1 MMPLL
6 VSTMPASYLPP
17 PEMLRPLSASGETR
31 AVVLREKRYP
41 PLRIAIAVQT
51 LVEAGAHASALLAGT
66 GLTEPELADPDKR
79 VSSLQMLTVL
89 GNAVR
94 LSIGSDIGLRVG
106 LRMHASCYGMLGY
119 ALLCSPTMRKAFD
132 TGLRYYRLGS
142 GMLDAEWVASAD
154 IALWRVP
161 TVGRLEL
168 PDPDPRLLRV
178 VLDMTLSA
186 WATIFK
192 DVMGPWCVPLR
203 VRFTGPPPAHV
214 DALARAFGCPLE
226 FNQPDD
232 ELHYPAA
239 WLERPPQLANP
250 ITAAQASN
258 ECARLLDELKWESGV
273 TRRVV
278 HELTCIPGRFPEIE
292 AVASTLC
299 MTSRTLRRKLDAE
312 GTSYSQLLDEVRRAL
327 AQDYLRTPTLG
338 IDDIAAAL
346 GFGDA
351 ASFRRAYKRWTG
363 RSPGEART
371 S

>member
-1 MMPLL
+1 MR
-6 VSTMPASYLPP
+6 ASHPSSSDTTLPLPP
-17 PEMLRPLSASGETR
+17 SAETR
-31 AVVLREKRYP
+31 AVALREKRYP

-51 LVEAGAHASALLAGT
+51 LVEAGANAQSLLAGT
-66 GLTEPELADPDKR
+66 GLTEGDLADPDKR

-89 GNAVR
+89 RNAAR
-94 LSIGSDIGLRVG
+94 SGLGSDIGLRVG
-106 LRMHASCYGMLGY
+106 LRFHASCYGMLGY

-132 TGLRYYRLGS
+132 TGLRYYRLGN
-142 GMLDAEWVASAD
+142 GMIDAQWAESAD

-161 TVGRLEL
+161 ALARFEL
-168 PDPDPRLLRV
+168 PDASSELVRA
-178 VLDMTLSA
+178 VLDMTLA
-186 WATIFK
+186 GLATVFK

-203 VRFTGPPPAHV
+203 VRFTGAPPAHV

-226 FNQPDD
+226 FDQPDD

-239 WLERPPQLANP
+239 WLDRAPQLANP
-250 ITAAQASN
+250 ITAAQASS

-278 HELTCIPGRFPEIE
+278 HELTCVPGRFPAIE

-299 MTSRTLRRKLDAE
+299 MTSRTLRRKLDSE

-327 AQDYLRTPTLG
+327 AQDYLRTPALAT
-338 IDDIAAAL
+338 DDIAAAL

-363 RSPGEART
+363 RSPGESRAT
-371 S
+371 